1 MMSSEKSLLKVSK
14 SMQQIRLILSYGT
27 LLDILKGD
35 KGLKILK
42 YP

>member
-1 MMSSEKSLLKVSK
+1 MSSENSLLKVSK
-14 SMQQIRLILSYGT
+14 SMQKIRLILFYCT
-27 LLDILKGD
+27 LSDILKGD